1 VRGPSDELTRL
12 LEKFRAG
19 ELSDQQLLE
28 NIAALDGA
36 NLPSEPD
43 HATSQP
49 EDERRRGARIVDRLD
64 TYRAA
69 EQSGADTLET
79 WADLSDDAALVGGL
93 RTAAAREA
101 KHAVLLEQRLRELGG
116 TPRAEIPE
124 SIARYNA
131 ALTDP
136 DATDLQRL
144 ELLTE
149 RFPDVEA
156 AVVPLMEFVDSIE
169 DDELTRELLKAIC
182 VDELATLRWAH
193 EAFRAR
199 KLDQ

>member
-1 VRGPSDELTRL
+1 MRGPSDELSRL
-12 LEKFRAG
+12 LEKFRTG
-19 ELSDQQLLE
+19 QLNEQQLLE
-28 NIAALDGA
+28 SIALLDGKA
-36 NLPSEPD
+36 SASAAARTAVNCKD
-43 HATSQP
+43 
-49 EDERRRGARIVDRLD
+49 DRRCSSRVVDRLD
-64 TYRAA
+64 VYRAA
-69 EQSGADTLET
+69 EQSGADALEI

-101 KHAVLLEQRLRELGG
+101 RHAALLEQRLRELGG
-116 TPRAEIPE
+116 IPRAQIPD
-124 SIARYNA
+124 SIACYND

-144 ELLTE
+144 ELLVE
-149 RFPDVEA
+149 RFPDVDA

-193 EAFRAR
+193 EAFDAR
-199 KLDQ
+199 K

>member
-1 VRGPSDELTRL
+1 MRGPSEELTRL

-19 ELSDQQLLE
+19 ELSEQQLLE
-28 NIAALDGA
+28 SIALLDGA
-36 NLPSEPD
+36 ASAAEQAAVISE
-43 HATSQP
+43 
-49 EDERRRGARIVDRLD
+49 EGRRRSSRVVDRLD
-64 TYRAA
+64 SYRAA

-101 KHAVLLEQRLRELGG
+101 KHAALLEQRLAELGG
-116 TPRAEIPE
+116 IARAEIPD
-124 SIARYNA
+124 SIACYND

-144 ELLTE
+144 ELLVE
-149 RFPDVEA
+149 RFPDVDA

-169 DDELTRELLKAIC
+169 DDELTRELLKSIC

-199 KLDQ
+199 KLVQ